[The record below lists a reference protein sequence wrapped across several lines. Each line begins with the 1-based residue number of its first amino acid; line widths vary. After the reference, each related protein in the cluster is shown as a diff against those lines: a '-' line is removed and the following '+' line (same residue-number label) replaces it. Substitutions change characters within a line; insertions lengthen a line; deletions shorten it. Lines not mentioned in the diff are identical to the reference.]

1 MIWLDQFGGVHTDI
15 QDGRRWKE
23 FIGAHAVEICQKG
36 YLIAWKNQICL
47 VSFGSGEGRAQ
58 SAVVLAEAE
67 GDITEIAA
75 SDRLLAYRSDAD
87 QEIRLL
93 SLES

>member
-1 MIWLDQFGGVHTDI
+1 MQLHGIIVEGREVLHDQFSL
-15 QDGRRWKE
+15 KE
-23 FIGAHAVEICQKG
+23 VWQAVEICQKG